1 MYSSWDNNL
10 EKKKKKNIKYQ
21 LVIDKGHPLNI
32 YHTFLSAASIRDTIG
47 ITDDLKL
54 ISSGE
59 L

>member
-10 EKKKKKNIKYQ
+10 EKKKKPIKYQ
-21 LVIDKGHPLNI
+21 LVIEKGHPLNI
-32 YHTFLSAASIRDTIG
+32 YHTFLSAASIRDKIG